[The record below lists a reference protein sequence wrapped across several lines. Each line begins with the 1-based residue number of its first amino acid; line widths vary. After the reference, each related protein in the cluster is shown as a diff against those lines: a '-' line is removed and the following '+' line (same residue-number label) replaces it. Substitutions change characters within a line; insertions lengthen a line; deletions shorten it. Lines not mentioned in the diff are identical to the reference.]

1 MNEEVTLQSDAVQ
14 TTTPEVTVD
23 PSQTSAVVQPTPP
36 APKTERELAYEE
48 LGRREIDSYN
58 TKGNNITNWISNDYN
73 YDATQAGTLWV
84 AGKINDVNTQM
95 SFLEATLNE
104 DLYSEMDLQKYYFD
118 TNLAT
123 ARAYAKEKKH
133 EIAYGYYRA
142 AQEKALAEGQL
153 TGWYLPAEAN
163 YMLTQWVVADEKI
176 KDPNTSDVDRARAES
191 VKRATSGWFSA
202 NNISERGVEC
212 LNSLYLKETIRHNM
226 ENERLQEQSL
236 EIQRKTNEDNNRNA
250 QASYNIQLR
259 EFQFQTSQM
268 ELDMGYDLNND
279 NVIGHTGSDA
289 DRFGFYTTQ
298 KEWAMDNF
306 SKAFMTW
313 GSDRTKVIL
322 GADYNK
328 AYNNYRYETQRTSWL
343 TSQIES
349 GNGYITA
356 DSLDTLGKVKID
368 STELNKLGIK
378 NTSDIKDLT
387 IKVVMTGENSA
398 ALFVFNKHGVA
409 YQITDGAIKLSNGD
423 TVGDILN
430 KQGLQL
436 TTTQVS
442 SITGTDS
449 KGNTMSMHIGATN
462 AQAYGHAITSENAS
476 KYPGITEEAVK
487 VIDDYT
493 SNKGYT
499 MEYGYVDTEREN
511 EMIVL
516 SKGDGDEKEYYAV
529 DNISGDVHRIKN
541 TSKVI
546 KVTMNPDGSYEAVN
560 LDGKKMSG
568 FKDFIGETDRVVGL
582 ATSQSEFIGT
592 KEYEDGETSNIYMYT
607 NPDGTKV
614 FFEGLKKNRNIT
626 DLYTIPVFIK
636 GMTESEARDVVK
648 NIDEVISSRDAYINK
663 TEDKTVTTPTVSDII
678 SDNDGT
684 ASESEKKSVEK
695 EISKSVHNVNDTT
708 VKEIKETN
716 NSNKSEVKATQ
727 TSKKSSEEQVLEDH
741 DKYVTAFAAG
751 EVMKQVEDWDKE
763 ILKQLGLTKV

>member
-23 PSQTSAVVQPTPP
+23 PSQSSAVVQPTPP

-58 TKGNNITNWISNDYN
+58 TKGNNITNWISNDYD

-104 DLYSEMDLQKYYFD
+104 DLYGEMDLQKYYFD

-123 ARAYAKEKKH
+123 ARAYAREKKH
-133 EIAYGYYRA
+133 EVAYGYYRA

-176 KDPNTSDVDRARAES
+176 KDPNTSDVDKARAES

-236 EIQRKTNEDNNRNA
+236 EIQRKANEDNNRNA

-259 EFQFQTSQM
+259 EFQFQTGQM

-322 GADYNK
+322 GSDYNK

-409 YQITDGAIKLSNGD
+409 YQVTDGSIKLSNGD

-436 TTTQVS
+436 TTTQVN

-449 KGNTMSMHIGATN
+449 KGNTISMHIGATN
-462 AQAYGHAITSENAS
+462 ASAYGHAITSENS
-476 KYPGITEEAVK
+476 NKYPGIKEKALK
-487 VIDDYT
+487 AIDDYT

-499 MEYGYVDTEREN
+499 MEYGLIDLEKED
-511 EMIVL
+511 ESFVL
-516 SKGDGDEKEYYAV
+516 SKGEGDKKEYYAV
-529 DNISGDVHRIKN
+529 DPSSGDVHKIKN
-541 TSKVI
+541 TDKVAKVI
-546 KVTMNPDGSYEAVN
+546 INSDGSIDLFN
-560 LDGKKMSG
+560 LDNENIHKGWNALSTKDYFKSIALSQCEKIGKS
-568 FKDFIGETDRVVGL
+568 DGL
-582 ATSQSEFIGT
+582 
-592 KEYEDGETSNIYMYT
+592 DIYMYT
-607 NPDGTKV
+607 NNDGTKI
-614 FFEGLKKNRNIT
+614 FFKGEPLNMG
-626 DLYTIPVFIK
+626 TIDDKSKYLFKPTIREII
-636 GMTESEARDVVK
+636 TESEARDIVG

-678 SDNDGT
+678 SDSDGT
-684 ASESEKKSVEK
+684 ATESEKKATET

-708 VKEIKETN
+708 VKEIKETS
-716 NSNKSEVKATQ
+716 NSNKSDVKATQ
-727 TSKKSSEEQVLEDH
+727 TSKKSSEEQVIEDH

-763 ILKQLGLTKV
+763 ILKQLGLTQV

>member
-1 MNEEVTLQSDAVQ
+1 MDEEVTLQSDAVQ
-14 TTTPEVTVD
+14 TSTPEVTVD
-23 PSQTSAVVQPTPP
+23 PSQSSAVVQPTPP

-48 LGRREIDSYN
+48 LGRREIESYN
-58 TKGNNITNWISNDYN
+58 TKGNNITNWISNDYD

-84 AGKINDVNTQM
+84 AGKINDVDTQM
-95 SFLEATLNE
+95 KFLEATLNE
-104 DLYSEMDLQKYYFD
+104 DLYGEMDLHKYYFD

-133 EIAYGYYRA
+133 EVAYGYYRA
-142 AQEKALAEGQL
+142 AQEKAIAEGQL

-163 YMLTQWVVADEKI
+163 YMLTQWVVAEEKL
-176 KDPNTSDVDRARAES
+176 KDPNTSSVDRARADS

-212 LNSLYLKETIRHNM
+212 LNSLYLKETIRHNK

-236 EIQRKTNEDNNRNA
+236 EIQRKANEDNKRNA
-250 QASYNIQLR
+250 QASYDLQLR
-259 EFQFQTSQM
+259 EFRFQTAQM
-268 ELDMGYDLNND
+268 EMDMGYDLNND

-289 DRFGFYTTQ
+289 NRFGFYTSE
-298 KEWAMDNF
+298 KDWAMDNF

-328 AYNNYRYETQRTSWL
+328 SFNNYRYVTQKTSWL

-349 GNGYITA
+349 GNSYITA
-356 DSLDTLGKVKID
+356 ESLDTLGKVKID
-368 STELNKLGIK
+368 STELNKIGIK
-378 NTSDIKDLT
+378 NTTDVKDLT
-387 IKVVMTGENSA
+387 LKMVMTSNGSA
-398 ALFVFNKHGVA
+398 ALYVFNKHGVA
-409 YQITDGAIKLSNGD
+409 YQVTDGSLKLSNGS
-423 TVGDILN
+423 TVNELLN

-436 TTTQVS
+436 TTTPVN
-442 SITGTDS
+442 SITGIDA
-449 KGNTMSMHIGATN
+449 KGNTVSMHIGATN
-462 AQAYGHAITSENAS
+462 AQSYGHAITSSNAA
-476 KYPGITEEAVK
+476 KYPGITEKAIK
-487 VIDDYT
+487 AIDDYT

-499 MEYGYVDTEREN
+499 LEYGYVDTELEN

-529 DNISGDVHRIKN
+529 DNASGDVHKIKN

-546 KVTMNPDGSYEAVN
+546 KVTMNPDGSFEAVN

-568 FKDFIGETDRVVGL
+568 FKDFTGETARVIGL
-582 ATSQSEFIGT
+582 AISQSEFIGT
-592 KEYEDGETSNIYMYT
+592 KEYKDGETSNIYMYT

-614 FFEGLKKNRNIT
+614 FFEGLKNDKDTT
-626 DLYTIPVFIK
+626 DSYKIPEFIK
-636 GMTESEARDVVK
+636 GITESEARESVK
-648 NIDEVISSRDAYINK
+648 NIDEVISSRDSYINK

-684 ASESEKKSVEK
+684 ASESEKKAVEK
-695 EISKSVHNVNDTT
+695 EVSKSVHNINDTT
-708 VKEIKETN
+708 VKDIKETN
-716 NSNKSEVKATQ
+716 NDNKTKATQ
-727 TSKKSSEEQVLEDH
+727 TSNKSSEEQVIEDH

-751 EVMKQVEDWDKE
+751 EVKKQVEDWDKE
-763 ILKQLGLTKV
+763 ILKQLGLTNV